1 MTTCFHSVR
10 QKLHRRTGT
19 FDLLGFDFLI
29 DEDFKVS
36 LPLYMTFVSNSAFT
50 TNLGDHN
57 SRKNWRRRFSSK
69 SLLGNMTYSCDV
81 KRRWRV
87 SVGRPRFQA
96 FSFLCLKGA
105 ENLSSRLAV
114 WMRMIFLFLDWTLD
128 ANSIAWGLKLSRVS
142 RFFLFS
148 CQVWLLE
155 VNINPALHTNCQVLM
170 DLLPGVVDETLS
182 K

>member
-1 MTTCFHSVR
+1 MLRGVLRDELRGGPGKRSKFYDHYDHVFFTMQYPICQRPYSHLLFIFQKRMHQIMTTCFHSVR

-36 LPLYMTFVSNSAFT
+36 LPLYLTFVSNSAFT
-50 TNLGDHN
+50 INLGDHN

-87 SVGRPRFQA
+87 SVGRARFQA

-114 WMRMIFLFLDWTLD
+114 
-128 ANSIAWGLKLSRVS
+128 
-142 RFFLFS
+142 
-148 CQVWLLE
+148 
-155 VNINPALHTNCQVLM
+155 
-170 DLLPGVVDETLS
+170 
-182 K
+182 